1 MEAIKEWSEGWGALL
16 YSVLFGTVPEA
27 SFAIIDFRLEHM
39 EGNYKASYRGPL
51 TDQEVDRIIKD
62 RKRGKPWSYMVKDYN
77 VKNVS
82 NIWHSVERRGIDPKG
97 IYTGKCKQIWIEEE
111 M

>member
-1 MEAIKEWSEGWGALL
+1 MKAIKEWSEGWGALL

-39 EGNYKASYRGPL
+39 DDNYRASYRGPL
-51 TDQEVDRIIKD
+51 TDQEIDRIIKD
-62 RKRGKPWSYMVKDYN
+62 RKRGKPWSHMVKDYN
-77 VKNVS
+77 VKSVS
-82 NIWHSVERRGIDPKG
+82 NIWRSIERIGIDPKG
-97 IYTGKCKQIWIEEE
+97 IYTGKRKQVWIEEE

>member
-39 EGNYKASYRGPL
+39 EGNYPSNYRGPL
-51 TDQEVDRIIKD
+51 TDIEIDRIVKD
-62 RKRGKPWSYMVKDYN
+62 RKRGKPWAYMLKDYQL
-77 VKNVS
+77 KTPS
-82 NIWHSVERRGIDPKG
+82 HIHKTLERRGINPKEVYKG
-97 IYTGKCKQIWIEEE
+97 PIKRIWDEEK